1 MRLVMA
7 VVRPAQVETVRAALA
22 AVQVTRM
29 TVCDVHAYDLA
40 AADTLAQEALIE
52 IAVND
57 DFLERTLAA
66 VETVLAAGGDDGAAR
81 LFTLPVL
88 DAVQLYREV
97 RGPEAM

>member
-1 MRLVMA
+1 
-7 VVRPAQVETVRAALA
+7 
-22 AVQVTRM
+22 M
-29 TVCDVHAYDLA
+29 TVCDAHAYDLA
-40 AADTLAQEALIE
+40 AADSLAQEALIE

-66 VETVLAAGGDDGAAR
+66 VETVLAAGGDDGAPR